1 MTKDFAKWKQVGT
14 LFFLLCMGLS
24 LTACSTRE
32 IRAYY
37 AQKDNY
43 IHASGVVS
51 HIACNEQGDAI
62 YFGFDSLVPEF
73 DDNCFKIVGDNFET
87 VKKNGITKKIQLGD
101 TVSFTTAP
109 RYFGDGYVMPMVA
122 VSIDG
127 EELLGFDEGY
137 ANFMKWLEE

>member
-1 MTKDFAKWKQVGT
+1 M
-14 LFFLLCMGLS
+14 
-24 LTACSTRE
+24 
-32 IRAYY
+32 RAYY

-87 VKKNGITKKIQLGD
+87 VKRMASPRKSNLGIRSVLPLLPGTLA
-101 TVSFTTAP
+101 TA
-109 RYFGDGYVMPMVA
+109 M
-122 VSIDG
+122 
-127 EELLGFDEGY
+127 
-137 ANFMKWLEE
+137 